1 MRKRFSA
8 LLLAFAT
15 TGLLASVAGSDPQ
28 KPEAPKTELQRF
40 HQVVD
45 AISGQVTNAGTRLK
59 GGAVSMSQGSG
70 DTPATMARVC
80 CGNNIDKI
88 EKQLEILATS
98 IRNLRA
104 CYRANEDVEGEVQLN
119 FVHQDTLLLYR
130 ALGNFSTAQR
140 RDVLFDYG
148 SVLKNALLLRKSAK
162 KLTECE
168 RSGTP

>member
-15 TGLLASVAGSDPQ
+15 TGLLASVGGSDTQ
-28 KPEAPKTELQRF
+28 EPEAPKTELQRF

-45 AISGQVTNAGTRLK
+45 AISGQVTNAGTKLK
-59 GGAVSMSQGSG
+59 GGVVSMSQDSG
-70 DTPATMARVC
+70 DTPARIC

-88 EKQLEILATS
+88 EKQFGILATS

-104 CYRANEDVEGEVQLN
+104 CYRANEDVDGEVQLN
-119 FVHQDTLLLYR
+119 FVHQDALSLHR
-130 ALGNFSTAQR
+130 ALGKFSTAQR

-148 SVLKNALLLRKSAK
+148 SVLKNALLLQKSAK

-168 RSGTP
+168 RSGTS